1 MVREERSKRP
11 TDEIVAEGRDDEEDE
26 EEDMDMLDPI
36 EFVDGRV
43 MVVLLRAVRL
53 MLMVPE

>member
-1 MVREERSKRP
+1 MREERSKRP

-26 EEDMDMLDPI
+26 EKDMDVLDPI

>member
-1 MVREERSKRP
+1 MREERSKRP
-11 TDEIVAEGRDDEEDE
+11 TDEIVAEGRDDEE
-26 EEDMDMLDPI
+26 EDMDVLDPI

>member
-1 MVREERSKRP
+1 MREERSKRP

-26 EEDMDMLDPI
+26 EEDMDVLDPI

>member
-1 MVREERSKRP
+1 MREERSKRP

>member
-26 EEDMDMLDPI
+26 EEDMDVLDPI

>member
-1 MVREERSKRP
+1 MREERSKRP

-26 EEDMDMLDPI
+26 EADMDVLDPI